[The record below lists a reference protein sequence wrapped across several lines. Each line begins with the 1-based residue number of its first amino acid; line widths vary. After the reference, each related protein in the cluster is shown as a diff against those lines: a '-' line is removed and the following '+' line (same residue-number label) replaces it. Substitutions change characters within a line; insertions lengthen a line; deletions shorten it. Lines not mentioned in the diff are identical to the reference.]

1 MPPRSKTILRAFCS
15 QKLEMEDMSY
25 CLRIPLAYVP
35 AYMGNVSNYQ
45 MLSGDA
51 QADVATDSELHM
63 SEIEEMPVKERASGL
78 WDFQVKIHRQG

>member
-1 MPPRSKTILRAFCS
+1 
-15 QKLEMEDMSY
+15 MEDMSY

-78 WDFQVKIHRQG
+78 WDFQVKIHGQG